1 MEIWQRDSGPC
12 GIGHVFIAVYASVF
26 HKVQICQKSQQDAF
40 GCQAARIEDA
50 DCLELFSQIANT
62 GVFVHWT
69 IRFGSVSFS
78 LLAQSIQH
86 IVPDK

>member
-40 GCQAARIEDA
+40 GCQAARTEDV
-50 DCLELFSQIANT
+50 DCLK
-62 GVFVHWT
+62 
-69 IRFGSVSFS
+69 
-78 LLAQSIQH
+78 LLARSPILGFFTGQFAL
-86 IVPDK
+86 DR

>member
-1 MEIWQRDSGPC
+1 MEIWHRDSGPC

-26 HKVQICQKSQQDAF
+26 HKVQICQKSQRDAF
-40 GCQAARIEDA
+40 GCQAARTEDV
-50 DCLELFSQIANT
+50 DCLKLFSQIANT
-62 GVFVHWT
+62 GILHWT

-86 IVPDK
+86 IVLDK